1 MKVKFMN
8 CKTRKVVEV
17 AIWGEEYQKYATSN
31 EWLLTF

>member
-8 CKTRKVVEV
+8 CKTHKVVEV
-17 AIWGEEYQKYATSN
+17 AIWGEEYQKYVTSN

>member
-8 CKTRKVVEV
+8 AKTRQIVEV
-17 AIWGEEYQKYATSN
+17 DLWGDEYQKYATSI